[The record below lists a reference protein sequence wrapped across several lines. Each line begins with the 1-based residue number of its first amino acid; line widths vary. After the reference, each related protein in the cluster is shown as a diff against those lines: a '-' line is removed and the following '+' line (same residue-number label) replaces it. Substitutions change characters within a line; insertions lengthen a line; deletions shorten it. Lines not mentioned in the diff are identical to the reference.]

1 MTVDIPA
8 EFSAFVERVIC
19 SGSFASEADVI
30 GAGLRLLAE
39 RERKL
44 EALRAEILP
53 ALESLD
59 RGEGEPWDVEETRR
73 EVHRRLAEKK
83 GTRK

>member
-8 EFSAFVERVIC
+8 EFSQFVQQVI
-19 SGSFASEADVI
+19 SRGSFASETEVV
-30 GAGLRLLAE
+30 GAGLRLLQA

-59 RGEGEPWDVEETRR
+59 RGEGEPLDVEDVIARGR
-73 EVHRRLAEKK
+73 QRLAERNRK
-83 GTRK
+83 G

>member
-8 EFSAFVERVIC
+8 EFSDFVQNIISR
-19 SGSFASEADVI
+19 GSFASEADVV

-44 EALRAEILP
+44 ELLRAEILP

-59 RGEGEPWDVEETRR
+59 RGEGRPLDIEDVIARG
-73 EVHRRLAEKK
+73 HKRLAGEK
-83 GTRK
+83 